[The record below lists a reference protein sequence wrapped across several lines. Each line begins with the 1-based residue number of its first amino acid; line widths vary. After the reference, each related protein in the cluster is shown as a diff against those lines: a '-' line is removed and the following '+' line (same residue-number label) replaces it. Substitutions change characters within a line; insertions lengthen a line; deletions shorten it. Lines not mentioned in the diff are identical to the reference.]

1 MLSLVM
7 HIVIYELGVC
17 LMYKCREVLFGLYIS
32 LNAYH
37 LFRPQLFYNIAFLFT
52 DSKSLQFDVIS
63 SKESQTSRQKRSELL
78 TLMRKFKFYS
88 LSYIHCHYHSRFFCS
103 SFYQKKQTCV
113 KESHHLYL
121 VCLSL
126 YEQKK
131 CRFF

>member
-17 LMYKCREVLFGLYIS
+17 LMYKCRKVLFGLYIS
-32 LNAYH
+32 LNIICSVHSYS
-37 LFRPQLFYNIAFLFT
+37 ITFLFT
-52 DSKSLQFDVIS
+52 NSKSLQFDVIS
-63 SKESQTSRQKRSELL
+63 SKESQISRQKRSELL

-103 SFYQKKQTCV
+103 SFYQKEKQTCV
-113 KESHHLYL
+113 MESHHLYL